1 MRRLEPSP
9 EESLYDL
16 LVALY
21 GDDGEALI
29 RFLQFGEQGDD
40 VAANLPGKDA
50 PMARIAGQAV
60 PLLKHRGLLTP
71 PFFERLRQRFP
82 RREPAIRSVRER
94 WLAPSEPSA
103 SHPPVGEPTTVEPRR
118 FYQQQLDDAQRRRR
132 LLQDAGQTTAVVD
145 EEVKRIKRQLR
156 QGNALSQG
164 DVLADRY
171 WLLDRIGAGGFGT
184 VWRARDEVDD
194 RVVAIKLLHAQE
206 SQDASKRQRFFRGAR
221 AMRRLDHP
229 AVVKIFDPECTDVDT
244 HFFVMEY
251 IDGVNLERAILDR
264 RLARGQIFAVVAK
277 IGEALARA
285 HAAGMVHRDV
295 KPSNI
300 LIDSHGE
307 PRLTDFDLVR
317 ADDTTGGTRQGGM
330 GTFVYSAPEM
340 YQDANQADH
349 RADVFGLA
357 MTTVFCLLGGPLPL
371 EVLRHEDR
379 VFARLG
385 TSTRVKDVLRKAIE
399 WAPAKRHQSV
409 TEFCADLLAAARY
422 RQAGALELLVLASSA
437 VVLILALVLPG
448 QCTGPS
454 TPPAD
459 DTPVE
464 REPPP
469 QLETPPTKSTVAETP
484 KRAPPPDVPEEFV
497 KELPPADPQPETP
510 PEVEPKPKPEPEPTR
525 RPIKKTTPAEP
536 VAKATP
542 LTAAL
547 RDRMLRECEDQQA
560 EGAGC
565 SGVTATVQVSLGPD
579 GVITDASP
587 RGRGSAR
594 TLAQCVARKLT
605 ASRHSTAAAGE
616 LEFSCDDP

>member
-50 PMARIAGQAV
+50 PIARIAGQAV

-94 WLAPSEPSA
+94 WVAPSETPASDPPASEPS
-103 SHPPVGEPTTVEPRR
+103 TVEPRK
-118 FYQQQLDDAQRRRR
+118 FYQQQLDDAQRRKR
-132 LLQDAGQTTAVVD
+132 LLQDAGQATAVVD
-145 EEVKRIKRQLR
+145 EEIKRTKRQLR

-171 WLLDRIGAGGFGT
+171 WLLDRVGAGGFGT
-184 VWRARDEVDD
+184 VWRARDEVED
-194 RVVAIKLLHAQE
+194 RIVAIKLLHAQE
-206 SQDASKRQRFFRGAR
+206 SQDASKRDRFFRGAR

-229 AVVKIFDPECTDVDT
+229 AVVKIFDPECTDADT

-251 IDGVNLERAILDR
+251 VEGVNLERAILDK
-264 RLARGQIFAVVAK
+264 RLSPGQIFAVVAT
-277 IGEALARA
+277 IGEALTSA
-285 HAAGMVHRDV
+285 HASGMVHRDV

-300 LIDSHGE
+300 LLDSLGR

-379 VFARLG
+379 VFARLA

-399 WAPAKRHQSV
+399 WAPAKRHQSIS
-409 TEFCADLLAAARY
+409 EFCADLLAAARH
-422 RQAGALELLVLASSA
+422 RQAGALELLVLGSSA
-437 VVLILALVLPG
+437 FVLILALVLPS
-448 QCTGPS
+448 QCSDRTS
-454 TPPAD
+454 PPTD
-459 DTPVE
+459 DTPAG
-464 REPPP
+464 P
-469 QLETPPTKSTVAETP
+469 QSKPQPKLETPLLKSKVDDGPQATPPSDDAEEP
-484 KRAPPPDVPEEFV
+484 
-497 KELPPADPQPETP
+497 PPADPKQAEPATVDPGPIQQPTKQP
-510 PEVEPKPKPEPEPTR
+510 TKQPNRTTGPEPVSR
-525 RPIKKTTPAEP
+525 
-536 VAKATP
+536 VTP
-542 LTAAL
+542 LSQLL
-547 RDRMLRECEDQQA
+547 RNKLIRECEDEQA
-560 EGAGC
+560 DGAGC
-565 SGVTATVQVSLGPD
+565 SGTTATVQVSIGPD
-579 GVITDASP
+579 GVITHASA
-587 RGRGSAR
+587 RGSGSAR
-594 TLAQCVARKLT
+594 TLAQCIARKLT